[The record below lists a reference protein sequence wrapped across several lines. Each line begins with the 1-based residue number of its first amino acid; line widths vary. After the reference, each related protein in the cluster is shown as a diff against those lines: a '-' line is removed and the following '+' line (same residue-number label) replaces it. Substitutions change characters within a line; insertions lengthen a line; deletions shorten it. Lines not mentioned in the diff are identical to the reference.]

1 MQGIDATVGKEEF
14 LKLFTTQL
22 RFQDPLNPLK
32 STEFTTQLAQF
43 SSLEQL
49 INMNDSLESILTYQN
64 SLNNALATGLIGRE
78 VSTDGNTVE
87 LISGEPVTINYEL
100 PSAVETLTLNIYDST
115 GNMVK
120 TVSLG
125 PSDAGK
131 KSFLWDGTDGNG
143 NALSAGTFTVEFE
156 ATDKDGNPVPVTTET
171 YSRVTGISFENGIT
185 YLVLENG
192 QRVSLGEIKEIR
204 EGGV

>member
-1 MQGIDATVGKEEF
+1 MQGIDATVGREEF
-14 LKLFTTQL
+14 LRLFTTQL

-49 INMNDSLESILTYQN
+49 INMNDNLESILTYQN

-78 VSTDGNTVE
+78 VTTDGNTVE

-115 GNMVK
+115 GNRVK
-120 TVSLG
+120 TVSIG
-125 PSDAGK
+125 ASDPGS
-131 KSFLWDGTDGNG
+131 KSFLWDGTDNNG
-143 NALSAGTFTVEFE
+143 NALPEGTYTVEFE
-156 ATDKDGNPVPVTTET
+156 GTDKDGNPVSVTTET
-171 YSRVTGISFENGIT
+171 YSRVTGITFENGVT

>member
-1 MQGIDATVGKEEF
+1 MTGVDGTVGKEEF
-14 LKLFTTQL
+14 LRLFTTQL

-49 INMNDSLESILTYQN
+49 MNINENLSGILTYQN
-64 SLNNALATGLIGRE
+64 SLNNALATGLIGRT
-78 VSTDGNTVE
+78 VSVDGDSIQLSGGSVTV
-87 LISGEPVTINYEL
+87 NYEL
-100 PSAVETLTLNIYDST
+100 PSSVQTLSLNIYDQNGT
-115 GNMVK
+115 RVR

-131 KSFLWDGTDGNG
+131 RSFLWDGKDEAGNSLPDGIY
-143 NALSAGTFTVEFE
+143 TVEFQ
-156 ATDKDGNPVPVTTET
+156 ASDIDGNPVPVTTET
-171 YSRVTGISFENGIT
+171 TARVTGLTFENNIT
-185 YLVLENG
+185 YLLLENG
-192 QRVSLGEIKEIR
+192 ERVSLGEIKEIR